1 LKEST
6 REVFKM
12 HGWRVDRAAHNWLY
26 FVFYD
31 LYVRVFL
38 RAGNLVGTRINH
50 MKRKGLSPCIA

>member
-1 LKEST
+1 
-6 REVFKM
+6 M